1 MNFTEALTGQLMTWT
16 DETTWLSVD
25 VVAEFVRAAVLEA
38 DNLADLRAML
48 TVTYC
53 RRCGRKMQ
61 ADDAEV
67 CWYCSGD
74 LCGECWERYG
84 HCGHP
89 EADAINER
97 MRAWLAE
104 WERGDK

>member
-16 DETTWLSVD
+16 DETCWLSVD

-53 RRCGRKMQ
+53 RRCGKKIP
-61 ADDAEV
+61 ADHAEG

-89 EADAINER
+89 EADAINAR
-97 MRAWLAE
+97 MRAWLE
-104 WERGDK
+104 EQERR